1 MQENLSQKPIYD
13 SAKLINP
20 FFEEI
25 KGLKEN
31 SFILRRM
38 IYTNFKTRYKRSY
51 LGVIW
56 SMLNPLLNM
65 IVFVIIFSNLFRFD
79 VPHYSLYILSGNM
92 IFTFFSQSTSEA
104 MMQIIANAGMYSPNK
119 NQTSRG
125 YLKNKDHI
133 NNSRVLPHYNA
144 VIALHP
150 KDTTLTPARIF
161 DLTCTSFPKLKT
173 QYQSFVQGMRMI
185 DCEGIPLAWDKNP
198 DQLCSMILASN
209 DSVGNFYFFFTRAPF
224 AHRQMIS
231 FLLGFQLNLRETIYL
246 EGGPES
252 SLYIKSTNQTIE
264 RHGTYVS
271 KTWEK
276 TDNSEFWK
284 LPNVIA
290 IKPKHQK

>member
-1 MQENLSQKPIYD
+1 MQQFSRFLIGCLWIFIPIQGLGQPKNSFSNELPWQELSKGLYYCEVEAPEPSAKID
-13 SAKLINP
+13 SAKISILKIEP
-20 FFEEI
+20 YLFEFEF
-25 KGLKEN
+25 LTATEYEN
-31 SFILRRM
+31 RAR
-38 IYTNFKTRYKRSY
+38 TAPE
-51 LGVIW
+51 W
-56 SMLNPLLNM
+56 SQE
-65 IVFVIIFSNLFRFD
+65 FGF
-79 VPHYSLYILSGNM
+79 
-92 IFTFFSQSTSEA
+92 
-104 MMQIIANAGMYSPNK
+104 QIIANAGMYSPNK